1 MWFRKGLIPAKGLQK
16 KSNEEVSMK
25 NYYLALEEASVQKTI
40 YPLLGP
46 ATIGRSAENT
56 IAIPHPTVSR
66 VHAKLS
72 AEDGVWT
79 LEDLGSANGIIFDG
93 NLVDKMVLNP
103 GDCFQIGVVTFR
115 FIEKEVPG
123 GGDVL
128 LETIEVASVAD
139 ED

>member
-1 MWFRKGLIPAKGLQK
+1 
-16 KSNEEVSMK
+16 MK
-25 NYYLALEEASVQKTI
+25 NYYLALEEGSFQKTI

-46 ATIGRSAENT
+46 ATIGRSADNT
-56 IAIPHPTVSR
+56 IAIPHPTISR
-66 VHAKLS
+66 VHARLNV
-72 AEDGVWT
+72 EEGVWT
-79 LEDLGSANGIIFDG
+79 LEDLESANGIIVDG
-93 NLVDKMVLNP
+93 HLVDKMILNS